1 MSQSSPDPAALRET
15 LVASPALCPL
25 EWNGDRTAVL
35 FAKLSEADYQAAS
48 FLDRRAVQPGT
59 PTGAVPWSLAEPWLV
74 DLPRRCNFIF
84 HISHCGSTLLSRLIG
99 TAPGVFSV
107 REPGILRGLDG
118 TDSEARIDAV
128 LGLLSRVFQPAERP
142 LVKATS
148 VVNAVADRLMARA
161 CESRAILIG
170 LPAETFLAAVLDGSR
185 SDIES
190 HAADRLARLVR
201 LRRVAADATAV
212 TLPEQAAA
220 AWACEMATLTALAA
234 SAPHRTMCI
243 DFDRFL
249 TSPAA
254 TLAASLAFLG
264 HTGDVATILAG
275 PLMHRYAKKTEVA
288 YDSDLRTSLLAA
300 SRERHG
306 HEIAAGLEWLDRHGL
321 NDLVTDATL

>member
-1 MSQSSPDPAALRET
+1 VSQSSPDPAALRQA

-48 FLDRRAVQPGT
+48 FLDRRAMQPGA
-59 PTGAVPWSLAEPWLV
+59 PTGGVPWSLAEPWLV
-74 DLPRRCNFIF
+74 GLPRRCNFIF

-99 TAPGVFSV
+99 TAPDVFSV
-107 REPGILRGLDG
+107 REPGILRGLDLA
-118 TDSEARIDAV
+118 DSEARIDAV
-128 LGLLSRVFQPAERP
+128 LGLLSRVFQPAARP

-190 HAADRLARLVR
+190 HAADRFARLVR
-201 LRRVAADATAV
+201 LGRVKPEATA
-212 TLPEQAAA
+212 TGLGEHAAA
-220 AWACEMATLTALAA
+220 AWACEMATLASLAT
-234 SAPHRTMCI
+234 SHPRRTRWI

-249 TSPAA
+249 AEPVAHLGAA
-254 TLAASLAFLG
+254 LTFLG
-264 HTGDVATILAG
+264 YEADAATILTG
-275 PLMHRYAKKTEVA
+275 PLMHRYAKKTEAA
-288 YDSDLRTSLLAA
+288 YDSDLRTSLLTV
-300 SRERHG
+300 SRERHA
-306 HEIAAGLEWLDRHGL
+306 HEIAAGLDWLDHHGL
-321 NDLVTDATL
+321 HDLATGATP

>member
-1 MSQSSPDPAALRET
+1 MSQSSPDPAALREA

-25 EWNGDRTAVL
+25 AWNDDRTTVL
-35 FAKLSEADYQAAS
+35 FAKLSEADYRAAS
-48 FLDRRAVQPGT
+48 FLDRRALQPGT

-107 REPGILRGLDG
+107 REPGILRGLGG

-128 LGLLSRVFQPAERP
+128 LGLLSRVFQPTERP

-161 CESRAILIG
+161 HDSRAILIG

-190 HAADRLARLVR
+190 HAEDRLARLIGLGLVKPE
-201 LRRVAADATAV
+201 ATA
-212 TLPEQAAA
+212 TSLGEHAAA
-220 AWACEMATLTALAA
+220 AWACETATLGALATA
-234 SAPHRTMCI
+234 HPHRTHWI

-249 TSPAA
+249 VSPAA
-254 TLAASLAFLG
+254 TLAASIAFLG

-306 HEIAAGLEWLDRHGL
+306 HEITAGLEWLDRHGL
-321 NDLVTDATL
+321 HDLATDVTP